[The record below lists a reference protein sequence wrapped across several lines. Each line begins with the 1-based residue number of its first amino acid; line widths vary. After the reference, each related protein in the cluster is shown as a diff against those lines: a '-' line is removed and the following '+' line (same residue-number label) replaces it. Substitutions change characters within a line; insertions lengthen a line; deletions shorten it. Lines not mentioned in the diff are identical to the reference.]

1 VRGFLLGLLLGLLIL
16 PVAAWSWLRFGHPP
30 VAVADAPL
38 PFERQI
44 VHIPMHRRI
53 AAEMPHQPGMDASP
67 TNLLLGAE
75 VYRQDCAS
83 CHGLYGIPS
92 DFGGHMY
99 PRAPQLWKPH
109 RNGVVGVSD
118 DPAGETYW
126 KVKNGI
132 RLSGMPAFDK
142 VLNDAQMWQ
151 VTVLLAGAGK
161 PLPSNVLQLLQKPLM
176 ENTDNTQSAP
186 APVASSPTVIP
197 TQPLPN
203 E

>member
-30 VAVADAPL
+30 VAVSDPPL

-53 AAEMPHQPGMDASP
+53 AAEMPKQAAMDPSP
-67 TNLLLGAE
+67 ANLLLGVE

-83 CHGLYGIPS
+83 CHGLYGRASEIAP
-92 DFGGHMY
+92 HMY
-99 PRAPQLWKPH
+99 PHAPQLWKPH
-109 RNGVVGVSD
+109 HNGAVGVSD

-126 KVKNGI
+126 KVRNGI

-142 VLNDAQMWQ
+142 TLNEAQMWQ
-151 VTVLLAGAGK
+151 VTVLLANADK
-161 PLPSNVLQLLQKPLM
+161 PLPNDVVQLLQKPL
-176 ENTDNTQSAP
+176 EEGAAAAP
-186 APVASSPTVIP
+186 APAAAAAPMVIP
-197 TQPLPN
+197 AQPLPN

>member
-1 VRGFLLGLLLGLLIL
+1 LRGFFLGLILGLLIL
-16 PVAAWSWLRFGHPP
+16 PIAVWSWLRFGHPP
-30 VAVADAPL
+30 VAVADPPL

-53 AAEMPHQPGMDASP
+53 AAEMPQQAGMDPSP
-67 TNLLLGAE
+67 ANLLLGAE

-92 DFGGHMY
+92 MYGGHMY
-99 PRAPQLWKPH
+99 PHAPQLWKPH
-109 RNGVVGVSD
+109 HNGVIGVSD

-142 VLNDAQMWQ
+142 VLNEAQMWQ
-151 VTVLLAGAGK
+151 VTMLLASAGK
-161 PLPSNVLQLLQKPLM
+161 PLPTNVVDLLQKPLV
-176 ENTDNTQSAP
+176 ETTEAAP
-186 APVASSPTVIP
+186 APAAPAAPTPIP

>member
-1 VRGFLLGLLLGLLIL
+1 VRGFLLGLILGLLIL
-16 PVAAWSWLRFGHPP
+16 PVAVWSWLRFGHPP
-30 VAVADAPL
+30 VAVADPPL

-44 VHIPMHRRI
+44 VHLPMHRRI
-53 AAEMPHQPGMDASP
+53 AAEMPKQAGMDPSP
-67 TNLLLGAE
+67 ANLLLGAE

-92 DFGGHMY
+92 TYGGHMY
-99 PRAPQLWKPH
+99 PHAPQLWRPH
-109 RNGVVGVSD
+109 HNGVIGVSD
-118 DPAGETYW
+118 DPPGETYW

-132 RLSGMPAFDK
+132 RLSGMPAFDT

-151 VTVLLAGAGK
+151 VTMLLASAGK
-161 PLPSNVLQLLQKPLM
+161 PLPTNVVDLLQKPL
-176 ENTDNTQSAP
+176 EETTEAAP
-186 APVASSPTVIP
+186 APAAPAAPTPIP